1 MEKKFCLA
9 CSALIRG
16 RSDKRFCDDGCRNAH
31 NNKIN
36 SVPNNF
42 VRQINTTLRKNRR
55 ILETLLGEEK
65 MLKISRENLLKTG
78 LDLDYFTNQLCNAKG
93 QVYCFVYEF
102 GYLAIADDLYLL
114 VKQKLPVSPRIDVAK
129 PTNRMPD
136 LDHIIR

>member
-36 SVPNNF
+36 SVPNSF

-55 ILETLLGEEK
+55 ILEGLLGDEK
-65 MLKISRENLLKTG
+65 NRKISRESLLKTG
-78 LDLDYFTNQLCNAKG
+78 LDMDYFTNQLRNAKG
-93 QVYCFVYEF
+93 QVYFFVYEF
-102 GYLAIADDLYLL
+102 GYLSIEHDHFLL
-114 VKQKLPVSPRIDVAK
+114 VKQNLPTSVS
-129 PTNRMPD
+129 
-136 LDHIIR
+136 